1 MKAMKKKKKAGRL
14 YRLLISLLSVAAII
28 MTSACGAF
36 DNQETNNPSDSEM
49 LITSYQES
57 NKQAL
62 TFYEVAP
69 LPEPIISES
78 TWLPPYA
85 YDAFRDFDLVA
96 VCRVTDSREICI
108 EYNAYIPKNEF
119 GTLLSI
125 QIEDIIY
132 QTSDPG
138 SKQAKTASVW
148 HELSSRRTSEDG
160 AGLVSVGKEYLF
172 FLQLASNTASPL
184 DYTAVCD
191 YILRLP
197 KTNGYILEHD
207 ALLTNEMVAFLNM
220 QAKKANKTITFSE
233 GSSARLALKAF
244 YQGESNERQ

>member
-1 MKAMKKKKKAGRL
+1 MKAVKKKKKAGRL

-49 LITSYQES
+49 LITSYQKS

-96 VCRVTDSREICI
+96 VCRVTD
-108 EYNAYIPKNEF
+108 
-119 GTLLSI
+119 
-125 QIEDIIY
+125 
-132 QTSDPG
+132 
-138 SKQAKTASVW
+138 
-148 HELSSRRTSEDG
+148 
-160 AGLVSVGKEYLF
+160 
-172 FLQLASNTASPL
+172 
-184 DYTAVCD
+184 
-191 YILRLP
+191 
-197 KTNGYILEHD
+197 
-207 ALLTNEMVAFLNM
+207 
-220 QAKKANKTITFSE
+220 
-233 GSSARLALKAF
+233 
-244 YQGESNERQ
+244 